1 MPTREEVYQALDGE
15 RDYQNSLYP
24 TSETEGFHS
33 VAEYI
38 LYLEDYIAEA
48 RSIASRT
55 WGPEATTQCLD
66 VIRKITALG
75 VVCME
80 QNGIVQRKTNDSN
93 D

>member
-1 MPTREEVYQALDGE
+1 MPAREEVYRAIDGE
-15 RDYQNSLYP
+15 RDYQDSLAP
-24 TSETEGFHS
+24 TSETEGTHS

-55 WGPEATTQCLD
+55 WGPEATTKCLD
-66 VIRKITALG
+66 VIRKVTALG

-80 QNGIVQRKTNDSN
+80 QNGVVERKITSK
-93 D
+93 